1 MPWDLQAW
9 LWHCLKHDDLV
20 RLLDLKSDETEQS
33 KVTRARGIS
42 HFWGKARKKHWSLRE
57 MSWQS
62 NEMKGNNGWWM
73 GGVPLIL
80 TYTELSHASDLCL
93 CSNSRRQHPGAL
105 RFKGWKLS
113 TGILFSNQ
121 EIWDSDSWLR
131 CGLLIQMWKSW
142 VLASRERQYRP
153 QAEAYALLPLKHCL
167 NSFWRYCSWYMV
179 QLNFGHHIVWNW
191 STEFRRGWGAT
202 VDRLPQCEKCSF
214 KNWVESSLFW
224 KDTDVLFS
232 EGFVWK
238 YKKYKDILDPK
249 GTLEIDLSSL
259 N

>member
-1 MPWDLQAW
+1 
-9 LWHCLKHDDLV
+9 
-20 RLLDLKSDETEQS
+20 
-33 KVTRARGIS
+33 
-42 HFWGKARKKHWSLRE
+42 

-80 TYTELSHASDLCL
+80 TCTELSHASDLCM

-131 CGLLIQMWKSW
+131 CGFLIQMWKSW

-202 VDRLPQCEKCSF
+202 VDRLPQCEKCAF
-214 KNWVESSLFW
+214 KNWVESSLKTLMYSFQ
-224 KDTDVLFS
+224 KVLFENTRFLIFFLTCS
-232 EGFVWK
+232 IWDEICF
-238 YKKYKDILDPK
+238 YANSSPK
-249 GTLEIDLSSL
+249 AWYVCVR
-259 N
+259 